1 MTLEK
6 LRRRMARLRAM
17 TPEEARQRVQM
28 NRTKARWKRG
38 APKPASLPTSPD
50 MQRAAKLPFFALPLE
65 RESLYV
71 TVDATE
77 IEALLTEANAI
88 LAGQWPFFASVQD
101 QPSVQPIDWQRDD
114 HSKIS
119 ADQKAFGP
127 DMDDRDPKRVGNIKY
142 TWEKNRHQH
151 TTVLALA
158 WCLTGEEPYAQAAL
172 HTIEGWLKHNPAP
185 KGINWTSPLEV
196 GLRLIS
202 WAWVFHLLRGHR
214 ERPRVFVS
222 GAFLES
228 LYQHQCFLMDFES
241 SGPIANHHLIG
252 QAAARYIAALTWPVF
267 PESADWQQ
275 QAKAVLE
282 REIQLQVYESGI
294 NREMSFSSQVF
305 TTEALLLPA
314 ILAERRGDDFSTGYL
329 GQLGSQIKA
338 LAWLRDASGNVPN
351 FGDGDEGMAV
361 QLQARTE
368 PRTDW
373 LINLGRRFLDV
384 PVTQAPIQ
392 LALRG
397 SLASTLILG
406 PRAPGEPQ
414 PNSERIPES
423 FGFQDA
429 GVYSMAFMRA
439 TPTEVLV
446 LANAGPLGYLPT
458 VGHGHADALSFTLS
472 VGGRA
477 VIVDPGT
484 FTYHHQPLWRT
495 YFKSTRS
502 HNTIELD
509 AQDQSEQQ
517 GAFSWDT
524 QANVALERWEA
535 RSDGG
540 TLRAA
545 HDGYTRLLGKPVHRR
560 ELELRGKKLTI
571 TDQITGSGT
580 HQVSAYLHLHPDCEP
595 TDEGHGRWRV
605 RFPGGA
611 VRVRFDSKLI
621 VTAHRGETIDLML
634 GWYSPR
640 FDVKVPSWTLFASRS
655 SALPLDIKTVI
666 EVL

>member
-1 MTLEK
+1 LTLEQ
-6 LRRRMARLRAM
+6 LRWQVARLRAM
-17 TPEEARQRVQM
+17 TPEEVRWRIEM
-28 NRTKARWKRG
+28 RRIKARWKRG
-38 APKPASLPTSPD
+38 APKPAALPTSPE

-71 TVDATE
+71 TVDAAE
-77 IEALLTEANAI
+77 IEAVLTEADAI
-88 LAGQWPFFASVQD
+88 LAGQWPFFAFSGQNT
-101 QPSVQPIDWQRDD
+101 QASNTPTNWQRDD
-114 HSKIS
+114 RSGIS
-119 ADQKAFGP
+119 ADIKAFGP
-127 DMDDRDPKRVGNIKY
+127 DIDYRDPKRVGNIKY
-142 TWEKNRHQH
+142 TWEKSRHQH

-158 WCLTGEEPYAQAAL
+158 WCLTGKDQYGQGALYA
-172 HTIEGWLKHNPAP
+172 IEGWLKHNPAP
-185 KGINWTSPLEV
+185 RGVNWTSALEV

-222 GAFLES
+222 QAFLES
-228 LYQHQCFLMDFES
+228 LYQHQCFLVDFGSQGS
-241 SGPIANHHLIG
+241 SANHHLIAE
-252 QAAARYIAALTWPVF
+252 AAGRYIAALTWPVF
-267 PESADWQQ
+267 AESPDWQQ
-275 QAKAVLE
+275 QARIILE
-282 REIQLQVYESGI
+282 REIQLQIFESGI
-294 NREMSFSSQVF
+294 NREMSFGYHVF

-314 ILAERRGDDFSTGYL
+314 ILGEQRGDDFSKEYL
-329 GQLGSQIKA
+329 ERLGAQVKV
-338 LAWLRDASGNVPN
+338 LAWLRNVNGNTPRY
-351 FGDGDEGMAV
+351 GDGDEGMAV

-373 LINLGRRFLDV
+373 IINLGRRFLDV
-384 PVTQAPIQ
+384 PVAE
-392 LALRG
+392 ARHG
-397 SLASTLILG
+397 SLTSTLLLG
-406 PRAPGEPQ
+406 PKTPGEPQ
-414 PNSERIPES
+414 PKAQRVPES

-429 GVYSMAFMRA
+429 GVYAMAFMRG
-439 TPTEVLV
+439 TPSEVLV
-446 LANAGPLGYLPT
+446 VADAGPLGYLPT

-484 FTYHHQPLWRT
+484 FAYHTQPDWRT
-495 YFKSTRS
+495 YFKSTRA

-509 AQDQSEQQ
+509 NHDQSEQQ
-517 GAFSWDT
+517 GAFLWGA
-524 QANVALERWEA
+524 QANVALERWEP

-540 TLRAA
+540 TLTAS
-545 HDGYTRLLGKPVHRR
+545 HDGYTRLPGKPTHRR

-571 TDQITGSGT
+571 TDQIAGSGA

-605 RFPGGA
+605 RFPGGE

-621 VTAHRGETIDLML
+621 VTAHRGETDGLRI

-640 FDVKVPSWTLFASRS
+640 FDVNVPSWTLFASRS
-655 SALPLDIKTVI
+655 SALPLEIKTVI

>member
-38 APKPASLPTSPD
+38 APKPATLPTSPD

-65 RESLYV
+65 RERLYV
-71 TVDATE
+71 TVDAAE
-77 IEALLTEANAI
+77 IDALLAEADAI
-88 LAGQWPFFASVQD
+88 LGGQWPFFASAH
-101 QPSVQPIDWQRDD
+101 QPSGSPTDWQRDD
-114 HSKIS
+114 RSKVS
-119 ADQKAFGP
+119 ADLKAFGP

-158 WCLTGEEPYAQAAL
+158 WCLTGKEQYAQAAL
-172 HTIEGWLKHNPAP
+172 YAIEGWLKHNPAP
-185 KGINWTSPLEV
+185 KGVNWTSPLEV

-252 QAAARYIAALTWPVF
+252 EAAARYIAALTWPVF
-267 PESADWQQ
+267 EESLDWQQ
-275 QAKAVLE
+275 QAKAVLK
-282 REIQLQVYESGI
+282 REIQLQVFESGI
-294 NREMSFSSQVF
+294 NREMSFGSQVF

-314 ILAERRGDDFSTGYL
+314 ILGERRGDDFSRGYL
-329 GQLGSQIKA
+329 DQLGAQVKV
-338 LAWLRDASGNVPN
+338 LAWLRDVNGNAPN

-384 PVTQAPIQ
+384 PVTQAT
-392 LALRG
+392 RG

-406 PRAPGEPQ
+406 PRAPGEPEPQ
-414 PNSERIPES
+414 AQRIPES

-429 GVYSMAFMRA
+429 GVYSMAFMRG

-446 LANAGPLGYLPT
+446 LADAGPLGYLPT

-472 VGGRA
+472 VGGQA
-477 VIVDPGT
+477 VISDPGT
-484 FTYHHQPLWRT
+484 FTYHHQPDWRT
-495 YFKSTRS
+495 YFKSTRA

-509 AQDQSEQQ
+509 SQDQSMQQ
-517 GAFSWDT
+517 GAFLWGT

-545 HDGYTRLLGKPVHRR
+545 HDGYTRLPGKPVHRR

-595 TDEGHGRWRV
+595 TDEGRGRWRV
-605 RFPGGA
+605 RFPGGEL
-611 VRVRFDSKLI
+611 RVRFDAKLI
-621 VTAHRGETIDLML
+621 VTAHRGETDDLML

-655 SALPLDIKTVI
+655 SALPLEFKTLI